1 MGKQG
6 PCFHCGV
13 TSTPL
18 WRNGP
23 PEKPVLCN
31 ACGSRWRTK
40 GTLTNYTPL
49 HARVETDDFE
59 EYKGPK
65 VKNLVIKTK
74 CSKMYKRKQDHD
86 SFVVKMEDPDYEIS
100 YHRSTD
106 EDTSNRSSSGS
117 GSGSGSAISYSES
130 CAQFG
135 TTEASEWT
143 GSAQSIVW
151 DTLVPSKKR
160 TCVRRPKPSSVEK
173 LTKDLYSIL
182 QEQQQSSYFSGSS
195 EEDLLFERETP
206 IGSVEI
212 GHGSILIKHPNAAV
226 RDEESEASSFSIDKS
241 NTANEVYSG
250 STSLPVQTS
259 NKGFNCPSVG
269 SDNKIRRPFVAG
281 IQSDCT
287 KSDKSHKEDS
297 PILQHHRSPLRSI
310 DLKDVV
316 SFEEFVRHF
325 TLEEQQ
331 LLMKHL
337 PSWDTARLPDSLR
350 RMFSSVQ
357 FAEDL
362 SSFQKLLAEGVFD
375 LTFSGMSTEE
385 CQMLKKLALVNPTK
399 SKWVEHYNLL
409 KDVKGKQITG
419 GKGFSHSSSVLGAQ
433 NLQSSKRSRDSKKQN
448 FPEMKAMMKSPNRLV
463 IKSSHE
469 MKDPVEYDGSCFSP
483 RSLFAFTPERSS
495 LMLDCFHF
503 ADDSS
508 EQDLLFDVPTNGSF
522 PQAELLHP
530 STSFISQQT
539 STSSSVICSRL
550 TNP

>member
-40 GTLTNYTPL
+40 GSLTNYTPL
-49 HARVETDDFE
+49 HARAETDDFE
-59 EYKGPK
+59 EYKAPK
-65 VKNLVIKTK
+65 VKNLVIKAK
-74 CSKMYKRKQDHD
+74 GSKMYKRKQDHD

-100 YHRSTD
+100 YRRGTD
-106 EDTSNRSSSGS
+106 EDTSNRSS
-117 GSGSGSAISYSES
+117 SGSAISYSES

-195 EEDLLFERETP
+195 EEDLLFESETP

-212 GHGSILIKHPNAAV
+212 GHGSVLIKHPNAAV

-241 NTANEVYSG
+241 NTVNEVYSG

-259 NKGFNCPSVG
+259 YKGFNCPSVG

-281 IQSDCT
+281 IQSDCI

-297 PILQHHRSPLRSI
+297 PILQHHRSPLRSV

-350 RMFSSVQ
+350 SMFSSVQ

-385 CQMLKKLALVNPTK
+385 CKMLKKLALVNPTK
-399 SKWVEHYNLL
+399 SKWVEHYNML

-419 GKGFSHSSSVLGAQ
+419 GKGVSHGSSVLGAQ
-433 NLQSSKRSRDSKKQN
+433 NLLSSKRPRDSKNQN
-448 FPEMKAMMKSPNRLV
+448 FPVSSVDPEMKAMMKSPNRLV
-463 IKSSHE
+463 MKSSHE

-483 RSLFAFTPERSS
+483 RSLFGFTPERSS
-495 LMLDCFHF
+495 LMLDCFHL

-530 STSFISQQT
+530 SASFISQQA